1 MAGTLR
7 GARIQSKKM
16 RVAPK
21 RSYYAKKKAEGRML
35 SRFKNLMFRAQEK
48 KMAVE
53 YSSVIQVG
61 QVSTNTSGHYV
72 FDATPTTVQGNGY
85 GNRAGDEILVSGVR
99 FKIQAWG
106 QSGFK
111 QNAKLKFVL
120 FGVRQSSNNTGTTTT
135 VANAFNLGWLPNPN
149 IVSGYATNVYDFQ
162 AQPDARYWNK
172 NYVQL
177 KEVVFDVPAPTYSGE
192 VPTVDCSFGLK
203 FKKPWKVTYDA
214 GGSTAA
220 SATYGQLGLAILMD
234 SGNAG
239 GANNT
244 AFPTQLPVW
253 NNSTGVN
260 LTLAEF
266 AYFTDATN

>member
-1 MAGTLR
+1 ML
-7 GARIQSKKM
+7 KKNIAQK
-16 RVAPK
+16 RTYAP
-21 RSYYAKKKAEGRML
+21 RSYAGKKKAEGRLL
-35 SRFKNLMFRAQEK
+35 SKFRNLMFRAQEK

-53 YSSVIQVG
+53 YSSTIQVG
-61 QVSTNTSGHYV
+61 QVSTNSSGHYV

-106 QSGFK
+106 QSSFK

-120 FGVRQSSNNTGTTTT
+120 FGVRQSSNSTGTTTS

-149 IVSGYATNVYDFQ
+149 ILSGYAVNVYDFQ

-177 KEVVFDVPAPTYSGE
+177 KEIEFDVPPPTYSGE
-192 VPTVDCSFGLK
+192 VSSVDCSFGLK

-214 GGSTAA
+214 GGTTAA

-234 SGNAG
+234 NGNCG
-239 GANNT
+239 GGNNT
-244 AFPTQLPVW
+244 AFTTQLPIAT
-253 NNSTGVN
+253 NSTGVN
-260 LTLAEF
+260 LTIAEF